1 MKHLL
6 LIVTAFFIVG
16 CSGSDDSGSVNQ
28 DDNAINPPAWIQG
41 VWYSDFDGVN
51 TGIGFKITSDDFCT
65 VLQST
70 QNCWKELVETSE
82 GQLIVDEN
90 ISDTDYSISFIG
102 GGSSTSIHLQKV
114 SANEIKTVTTSGLET
129 HYYKQ

>member
-6 LIVTAFFIVG
+6 LFISVFFIIS
-16 CSGSDDSGSVNQ
+16 CSSSDDSSPANQ
-28 DDNAINPPAWIQG
+28 DNNTINPPEWIQG
-41 VWYSDFDGVN
+41 VWYSNFDGVN

-82 GQLIVDEN
+82 GQLIVSEN
-90 ISDTDYSISFIG
+90 ISDTDYAISFIG
-102 GGSSTSIHLQKV
+102 SGSSTSIHLQKV
-114 SANEIKTVTTSGLET
+114 SATEIKTVTTSGLET